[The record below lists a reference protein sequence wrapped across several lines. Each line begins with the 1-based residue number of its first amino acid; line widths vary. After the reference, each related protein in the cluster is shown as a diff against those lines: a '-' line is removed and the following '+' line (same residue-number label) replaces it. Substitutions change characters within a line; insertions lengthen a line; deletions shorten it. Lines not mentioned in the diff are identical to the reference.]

1 MKRIEYAL
9 ATLLLLCS
17 CQEKIDYWMSDAATA
32 TMDRIVGEYALES
45 AEWSEGRIDLNDDG
59 ISDPDFLTELST
71 AMGGRELRHLNVD
84 MDETFAY
91 KVRIVWECR
100 VAQLYVYPNWRSEVW
115 WEPYSLYEA
124 FEIEADGTFPQSLTF
139 PGREF
144 EDDMGYKKQ
153 LYVFKD
159 IVCEFKDFDVLSIK
173 AETVFYDYSSE
184 SVQRGTVTY
193 FFKCVSGKGKSPVA
207 EPVEVS
213 EIGIQER
220 NCMKTNEDRMIDFV
234 AKSYEENRFDPKKA
248 LARSQNGSLRRSL
261 SLSKRTV
268 MLKRIAGVAAAAA
281 VGIFLYLSWLTS
293 WTGYAAYDI
302 AQTFTLP
309 DSSSVT
315 LAPGSTLRLQKHKDK
330 RLVQMTGKVY
340 FNVRHDDRA
349 PFRVDAGSGFVKVL
363 GTRFQV
369 DSRDPIS
376 VSVVSGKV
384 LFSAIRSG
392 EEALILTKGQS
403 AVLDPAASKP
413 VEITPKHP
421 NPAAWA
427 TGEFIYDNTPLPE
440 VLSELSEYYDV
451 TLVAFDAG
459 HSSGESRR
467 LSGEFSTSSL
477 QEILNLINSALGTD
491 IQIESQPTR

>member
-1 MKRIEYAL
+1 
-9 ATLLLLCS
+9 
-17 CQEKIDYWMSDAATA
+17 
-32 TMDRIVGEYALES
+32 
-45 AEWSEGRIDLNDDG
+45 
-59 ISDPDFLTELST
+59 
-71 AMGGRELRHLNVD
+71 
-84 MDETFAY
+84 
-91 KVRIVWECR
+91 
-100 VAQLYVYPNWRSEVW
+100 
-115 WEPYSLYEA
+115 
-124 FEIEADGTFPQSLTF
+124 
-139 PGREF
+139 
-144 EDDMGYKKQ
+144 
-153 LYVFKD
+153 
-159 IVCEFKDFDVLSIK
+159 
-173 AETVFYDYSSE
+173 
-184 SVQRGTVTY
+184 
-193 FFKCVSGKGKSPVA
+193 
-207 EPVEVS
+207 
-213 EIGIQER
+213 
-220 NCMKTNEDRMIDFV
+220 MKTNEDGMIDFV

-293 WTGYAAYDI
+293 WTDYAAYDI

-349 PFRVDAGSGFVKVL
+349 PFRVNAGSGFVKVL

>member
-1 MKRIEYAL
+1 
-9 ATLLLLCS
+9 
-17 CQEKIDYWMSDAATA
+17 
-32 TMDRIVGEYALES
+32 
-45 AEWSEGRIDLNDDG
+45 
-59 ISDPDFLTELST
+59 
-71 AMGGRELRHLNVD
+71 
-84 MDETFAY
+84 
-91 KVRIVWECR
+91 
-100 VAQLYVYPNWRSEVW
+100 
-115 WEPYSLYEA
+115 
-124 FEIEADGTFPQSLTF
+124 
-139 PGREF
+139 
-144 EDDMGYKKQ
+144 
-153 LYVFKD
+153 
-159 IVCEFKDFDVLSIK
+159 
-173 AETVFYDYSSE
+173 
-184 SVQRGTVTY
+184 
-193 FFKCVSGKGKSPVA
+193 
-207 EPVEVS
+207 
-213 EIGIQER
+213 
-220 NCMKTNEDRMIDFV
+220 MKTNEDRMIDFV
-234 AKSYEENRFDPKKA
+234 VKSYEENRFDPKKA

-293 WTGYAAYDI
+293 WTDYAAYDI

-392 EEALILTKGQS
+392 EEAMILTKGQS

-459 HSSGESRR
+459 HSSGESRS

>member
-1 MKRIEYAL
+1 
-9 ATLLLLCS
+9 
-17 CQEKIDYWMSDAATA
+17 
-32 TMDRIVGEYALES
+32 
-45 AEWSEGRIDLNDDG
+45 
-59 ISDPDFLTELST
+59 
-71 AMGGRELRHLNVD
+71 
-84 MDETFAY
+84 
-91 KVRIVWECR
+91 
-100 VAQLYVYPNWRSEVW
+100 
-115 WEPYSLYEA
+115 
-124 FEIEADGTFPQSLTF
+124 
-139 PGREF
+139 
-144 EDDMGYKKQ
+144 
-153 LYVFKD
+153 
-159 IVCEFKDFDVLSIK
+159 
-173 AETVFYDYSSE
+173 
-184 SVQRGTVTY
+184 
-193 FFKCVSGKGKSPVA
+193 
-207 EPVEVS
+207 
-213 EIGIQER
+213 
-220 NCMKTNEDRMIDFV
+220 MKTNEDRMIDFV

-268 MLKRIAGVAAAAA
+268 MLKRIAGVATAAA
-281 VGIFLYLSWLTS
+281 VGIFLYLPWLTS
-293 WTGYAAYDI
+293 WTDYAAYDI

-384 LFSAIRSG
+384 LFSAIRFG

>member
-1 MKRIEYAL
+1 
-9 ATLLLLCS
+9 
-17 CQEKIDYWMSDAATA
+17 
-32 TMDRIVGEYALES
+32 
-45 AEWSEGRIDLNDDG
+45 
-59 ISDPDFLTELST
+59 
-71 AMGGRELRHLNVD
+71 
-84 MDETFAY
+84 
-91 KVRIVWECR
+91 
-100 VAQLYVYPNWRSEVW
+100 
-115 WEPYSLYEA
+115 
-124 FEIEADGTFPQSLTF
+124 
-139 PGREF
+139 
-144 EDDMGYKKQ
+144 
-153 LYVFKD
+153 
-159 IVCEFKDFDVLSIK
+159 
-173 AETVFYDYSSE
+173 
-184 SVQRGTVTY
+184 
-193 FFKCVSGKGKSPVA
+193 
-207 EPVEVS
+207 
-213 EIGIQER
+213 
-220 NCMKTNEDRMIDFV
+220 MKTNEDRMIDFV

-293 WTGYAAYDI
+293 WTDYAAYDI

-459 HSSGESRR
+459 HSSGESRS

>member
-1 MKRIEYAL
+1 
-9 ATLLLLCS
+9 
-17 CQEKIDYWMSDAATA
+17 
-32 TMDRIVGEYALES
+32 
-45 AEWSEGRIDLNDDG
+45 
-59 ISDPDFLTELST
+59 
-71 AMGGRELRHLNVD
+71 
-84 MDETFAY
+84 
-91 KVRIVWECR
+91 
-100 VAQLYVYPNWRSEVW
+100 
-115 WEPYSLYEA
+115 
-124 FEIEADGTFPQSLTF
+124 
-139 PGREF
+139 
-144 EDDMGYKKQ
+144 
-153 LYVFKD
+153 
-159 IVCEFKDFDVLSIK
+159 
-173 AETVFYDYSSE
+173 
-184 SVQRGTVTY
+184 
-193 FFKCVSGKGKSPVA
+193 
-207 EPVEVS
+207 
-213 EIGIQER
+213 
-220 NCMKTNEDRMIDFV
+220 MKTNEDRMIDFV
-234 AKSYEENRFDPKKA
+234 AKSYEENRFDPKRA

-268 MLKRIAGVAAAAA
+268 MLKRIAGVATAAA
-281 VGIFLYLSWLTS
+281 VGIFLYLPWLTS
-293 WTGYAAYDI
+293 WTDYAAYDI

-427 TGEFIYDNTPLPE
+427 TGEFIYDNTPLLE

>member
-1 MKRIEYAL
+1 
-9 ATLLLLCS
+9 
-17 CQEKIDYWMSDAATA
+17 
-32 TMDRIVGEYALES
+32 
-45 AEWSEGRIDLNDDG
+45 
-59 ISDPDFLTELST
+59 
-71 AMGGRELRHLNVD
+71 
-84 MDETFAY
+84 
-91 KVRIVWECR
+91 
-100 VAQLYVYPNWRSEVW
+100 
-115 WEPYSLYEA
+115 
-124 FEIEADGTFPQSLTF
+124 
-139 PGREF
+139 
-144 EDDMGYKKQ
+144 
-153 LYVFKD
+153 
-159 IVCEFKDFDVLSIK
+159 
-173 AETVFYDYSSE
+173 
-184 SVQRGTVTY
+184 
-193 FFKCVSGKGKSPVA
+193 
-207 EPVEVS
+207 
-213 EIGIQER
+213 
-220 NCMKTNEDRMIDFV
+220 MKTNEDRMIDFV

-268 MLKRIAGVAAAAA
+268 MLKRIAGVAAVAA

-293 WTGYAAYDI
+293 WTDYAAYDI

-477 QEILNLINSALGTD
+477 PEILNLINSALGSD
-491 IQIESQPTR
+491 IQIESQPMR

>member
-1 MKRIEYAL
+1 
-9 ATLLLLCS
+9 
-17 CQEKIDYWMSDAATA
+17 
-32 TMDRIVGEYALES
+32 
-45 AEWSEGRIDLNDDG
+45 
-59 ISDPDFLTELST
+59 
-71 AMGGRELRHLNVD
+71 
-84 MDETFAY
+84 
-91 KVRIVWECR
+91 
-100 VAQLYVYPNWRSEVW
+100 
-115 WEPYSLYEA
+115 
-124 FEIEADGTFPQSLTF
+124 
-139 PGREF
+139 
-144 EDDMGYKKQ
+144 
-153 LYVFKD
+153 
-159 IVCEFKDFDVLSIK
+159 
-173 AETVFYDYSSE
+173 
-184 SVQRGTVTY
+184 
-193 FFKCVSGKGKSPVA
+193 
-207 EPVEVS
+207 
-213 EIGIQER
+213 
-220 NCMKTNEDRMIDFV
+220 MKTKEDRMIDFV

-459 HSSGESRR
+459 HSSGESRS

-477 QEILNLINSALGTD
+477 PEILNLINSALGSD

>member
-1 MKRIEYAL
+1 
-9 ATLLLLCS
+9 
-17 CQEKIDYWMSDAATA
+17 
-32 TMDRIVGEYALES
+32 
-45 AEWSEGRIDLNDDG
+45 
-59 ISDPDFLTELST
+59 
-71 AMGGRELRHLNVD
+71 
-84 MDETFAY
+84 
-91 KVRIVWECR
+91 
-100 VAQLYVYPNWRSEVW
+100 
-115 WEPYSLYEA
+115 
-124 FEIEADGTFPQSLTF
+124 
-139 PGREF
+139 
-144 EDDMGYKKQ
+144 
-153 LYVFKD
+153 
-159 IVCEFKDFDVLSIK
+159 
-173 AETVFYDYSSE
+173 
-184 SVQRGTVTY
+184 
-193 FFKCVSGKGKSPVA
+193 
-207 EPVEVS
+207 
-213 EIGIQER
+213 
-220 NCMKTNEDRMIDFV
+220 MKTNEDRMIDFV

-268 MLKRIAGVAAAAA
+268 MLKRIIGIAAAVI
-281 VGIFLYLSWLTS
+281 VGIFLYTSWRTS
-293 WTGYAAYDI
+293 WTDYMAYDI
-302 AQTFTLP
+302 PQTFTLP

-315 LAPGSTLRLQKHKDK
+315 LAPGATLRLQRHKDN

-392 EEALILTKGQS
+392 EKALILTKGQS

>member
-1 MKRIEYAL
+1 
-9 ATLLLLCS
+9 
-17 CQEKIDYWMSDAATA
+17 
-32 TMDRIVGEYALES
+32 
-45 AEWSEGRIDLNDDG
+45 
-59 ISDPDFLTELST
+59 
-71 AMGGRELRHLNVD
+71 
-84 MDETFAY
+84 
-91 KVRIVWECR
+91 
-100 VAQLYVYPNWRSEVW
+100 
-115 WEPYSLYEA
+115 
-124 FEIEADGTFPQSLTF
+124 
-139 PGREF
+139 
-144 EDDMGYKKQ
+144 
-153 LYVFKD
+153 
-159 IVCEFKDFDVLSIK
+159 
-173 AETVFYDYSSE
+173 
-184 SVQRGTVTY
+184 
-193 FFKCVSGKGKSPVA
+193 
-207 EPVEVS
+207 
-213 EIGIQER
+213 
-220 NCMKTNEDRMIDFV
+220 MKTNEDRMIDFV

-268 MLKRIAGVAAAAA
+268 MLKRIAGVATAAA
-281 VGIFLYLSWLTS
+281 VGIFLYLPWLTS
-293 WTGYAAYDI
+293 WTDYAAYDI

-315 LAPGSTLRLQKHKDK
+315 LAPGSSLRLQKHKDK

-459 HSSGESRR
+459 HSSGESRS

-477 QEILNLINSALGTD
+477 PEILNLINSALGSD

>member
-1 MKRIEYAL
+1 
-9 ATLLLLCS
+9 
-17 CQEKIDYWMSDAATA
+17 
-32 TMDRIVGEYALES
+32 
-45 AEWSEGRIDLNDDG
+45 
-59 ISDPDFLTELST
+59 
-71 AMGGRELRHLNVD
+71 
-84 MDETFAY
+84 
-91 KVRIVWECR
+91 
-100 VAQLYVYPNWRSEVW
+100 
-115 WEPYSLYEA
+115 
-124 FEIEADGTFPQSLTF
+124 
-139 PGREF
+139 
-144 EDDMGYKKQ
+144 
-153 LYVFKD
+153 
-159 IVCEFKDFDVLSIK
+159 
-173 AETVFYDYSSE
+173 
-184 SVQRGTVTY
+184 
-193 FFKCVSGKGKSPVA
+193 
-207 EPVEVS
+207 
-213 EIGIQER
+213 
-220 NCMKTNEDRMIDFV
+220 MKTNEDRMIDFV

-268 MLKRIAGVAAAAA
+268 MSKRIAGVAAAAA

>member
-1 MKRIEYAL
+1 
-9 ATLLLLCS
+9 
-17 CQEKIDYWMSDAATA
+17 
-32 TMDRIVGEYALES
+32 
-45 AEWSEGRIDLNDDG
+45 
-59 ISDPDFLTELST
+59 
-71 AMGGRELRHLNVD
+71 
-84 MDETFAY
+84 
-91 KVRIVWECR
+91 
-100 VAQLYVYPNWRSEVW
+100 
-115 WEPYSLYEA
+115 
-124 FEIEADGTFPQSLTF
+124 
-139 PGREF
+139 
-144 EDDMGYKKQ
+144 
-153 LYVFKD
+153 
-159 IVCEFKDFDVLSIK
+159 
-173 AETVFYDYSSE
+173 
-184 SVQRGTVTY
+184 
-193 FFKCVSGKGKSPVA
+193 
-207 EPVEVS
+207 
-213 EIGIQER
+213 
-220 NCMKTNEDRMIDFV
+220 MIDFV

-268 MLKRIAGVAAAAA
+268 MLKRIIGIAAAVI
-281 VGIFLYLSWLTS
+281 VGIFLYTSWRTS
-293 WTGYAAYDI
+293 WTDYMAYDI
-302 AQTFTLP
+302 PQTFTLP

-315 LAPGSTLRLQKHKDK
+315 LAPGATLRLQRHKDN

-349 PFRVDAGSGFVKVL
+349 PFRGNAGSGFVKVL

>member
-1 MKRIEYAL
+1 
-9 ATLLLLCS
+9 
-17 CQEKIDYWMSDAATA
+17 
-32 TMDRIVGEYALES
+32 
-45 AEWSEGRIDLNDDG
+45 
-59 ISDPDFLTELST
+59 
-71 AMGGRELRHLNVD
+71 
-84 MDETFAY
+84 
-91 KVRIVWECR
+91 
-100 VAQLYVYPNWRSEVW
+100 
-115 WEPYSLYEA
+115 
-124 FEIEADGTFPQSLTF
+124 
-139 PGREF
+139 
-144 EDDMGYKKQ
+144 
-153 LYVFKD
+153 
-159 IVCEFKDFDVLSIK
+159 
-173 AETVFYDYSSE
+173 
-184 SVQRGTVTY
+184 
-193 FFKCVSGKGKSPVA
+193 
-207 EPVEVS
+207 
-213 EIGIQER
+213 
-220 NCMKTNEDRMIDFV
+220 MKTNEDRMIDFV

-349 PFRVDAGSGFVKVL
+349 PFRVNAGSGFVKVL

-403 AVLDPAASKP
+403 VVLDPAASKP

>member
-1 MKRIEYAL
+1 
-9 ATLLLLCS
+9 
-17 CQEKIDYWMSDAATA
+17 
-32 TMDRIVGEYALES
+32 
-45 AEWSEGRIDLNDDG
+45 
-59 ISDPDFLTELST
+59 
-71 AMGGRELRHLNVD
+71 
-84 MDETFAY
+84 
-91 KVRIVWECR
+91 
-100 VAQLYVYPNWRSEVW
+100 
-115 WEPYSLYEA
+115 
-124 FEIEADGTFPQSLTF
+124 
-139 PGREF
+139 
-144 EDDMGYKKQ
+144 
-153 LYVFKD
+153 
-159 IVCEFKDFDVLSIK
+159 
-173 AETVFYDYSSE
+173 
-184 SVQRGTVTY
+184 
-193 FFKCVSGKGKSPVA
+193 
-207 EPVEVS
+207 
-213 EIGIQER
+213 
-220 NCMKTNEDRMIDFV
+220 MKTNEDRMIDFV

-392 EEALILTKGQS
+392 EKALILTKGQS

-427 TGEFIYDNTPLPE
+427 SGEFIYDNTPLPE

-459 HSSGESRR
+459 HSSAESRS

-477 QEILNLINSALGTD
+477 PEILNLINSALGTD

>member
-1 MKRIEYAL
+1 
-9 ATLLLLCS
+9 
-17 CQEKIDYWMSDAATA
+17 
-32 TMDRIVGEYALES
+32 
-45 AEWSEGRIDLNDDG
+45 
-59 ISDPDFLTELST
+59 
-71 AMGGRELRHLNVD
+71 
-84 MDETFAY
+84 
-91 KVRIVWECR
+91 
-100 VAQLYVYPNWRSEVW
+100 
-115 WEPYSLYEA
+115 
-124 FEIEADGTFPQSLTF
+124 
-139 PGREF
+139 
-144 EDDMGYKKQ
+144 
-153 LYVFKD
+153 
-159 IVCEFKDFDVLSIK
+159 
-173 AETVFYDYSSE
+173 
-184 SVQRGTVTY
+184 
-193 FFKCVSGKGKSPVA
+193 
-207 EPVEVS
+207 
-213 EIGIQER
+213 
-220 NCMKTNEDRMIDFV
+220 MKTNEDRMIDFV

-268 MLKRIAGVAAAAA
+268 MLKRIAGVATAAA

-293 WTGYAAYDI
+293 WTDYAAYDI

-376 VSVVSGKV
+376 VSVVSGKI

>member
-1 MKRIEYAL
+1 
-9 ATLLLLCS
+9 
-17 CQEKIDYWMSDAATA
+17 
-32 TMDRIVGEYALES
+32 
-45 AEWSEGRIDLNDDG
+45 
-59 ISDPDFLTELST
+59 
-71 AMGGRELRHLNVD
+71 
-84 MDETFAY
+84 
-91 KVRIVWECR
+91 
-100 VAQLYVYPNWRSEVW
+100 
-115 WEPYSLYEA
+115 
-124 FEIEADGTFPQSLTF
+124 
-139 PGREF
+139 
-144 EDDMGYKKQ
+144 
-153 LYVFKD
+153 
-159 IVCEFKDFDVLSIK
+159 
-173 AETVFYDYSSE
+173 
-184 SVQRGTVTY
+184 
-193 FFKCVSGKGKSPVA
+193 
-207 EPVEVS
+207 
-213 EIGIQER
+213 
-220 NCMKTNEDRMIDFV
+220 MKTNEDRMIDFV

-293 WTGYAAYDI
+293 WTDYAAYDI

-451 TLVAFDAG
+451 TLVAFDAS
-459 HSSGESRR
+459 HSSGESRS

-477 QEILNLINSALGTD
+477 PEILNLINSALGSD
-491 IQIESQPTR
+491 IQIESQPMR

>member
-1 MKRIEYAL
+1 
-9 ATLLLLCS
+9 
-17 CQEKIDYWMSDAATA
+17 
-32 TMDRIVGEYALES
+32 
-45 AEWSEGRIDLNDDG
+45 
-59 ISDPDFLTELST
+59 
-71 AMGGRELRHLNVD
+71 
-84 MDETFAY
+84 
-91 KVRIVWECR
+91 
-100 VAQLYVYPNWRSEVW
+100 
-115 WEPYSLYEA
+115 
-124 FEIEADGTFPQSLTF
+124 
-139 PGREF
+139 
-144 EDDMGYKKQ
+144 
-153 LYVFKD
+153 
-159 IVCEFKDFDVLSIK
+159 
-173 AETVFYDYSSE
+173 
-184 SVQRGTVTY
+184 
-193 FFKCVSGKGKSPVA
+193 
-207 EPVEVS
+207 
-213 EIGIQER
+213 
-220 NCMKTNEDRMIDFV
+220 MKTNEDRMIDFV
-234 AKSYEENRFDPKKA
+234 AKSYEENLFDPKKA

-268 MLKRIAGVAAAAA
+268 MLKRIAGVAAVAA

-293 WTGYAAYDI
+293 WTDYAAYDI

-392 EEALILTKGQS
+392 EEAMILTKGQS

>member
-1 MKRIEYAL
+1 
-9 ATLLLLCS
+9 
-17 CQEKIDYWMSDAATA
+17 
-32 TMDRIVGEYALES
+32 
-45 AEWSEGRIDLNDDG
+45 
-59 ISDPDFLTELST
+59 
-71 AMGGRELRHLNVD
+71 
-84 MDETFAY
+84 
-91 KVRIVWECR
+91 
-100 VAQLYVYPNWRSEVW
+100 
-115 WEPYSLYEA
+115 
-124 FEIEADGTFPQSLTF
+124 
-139 PGREF
+139 
-144 EDDMGYKKQ
+144 
-153 LYVFKD
+153 
-159 IVCEFKDFDVLSIK
+159 
-173 AETVFYDYSSE
+173 
-184 SVQRGTVTY
+184 
-193 FFKCVSGKGKSPVA
+193 
-207 EPVEVS
+207 
-213 EIGIQER
+213 
-220 NCMKTNEDRMIDFV
+220 MKTNEDRMIDFV

-248 LARSQNGSLRRSL
+248 LARSQNDSLRRSL

-268 MLKRIAGVAAAAA
+268 MLKRIAGVAAASA

-427 TGEFIYDNTPLPE
+427 TGEFIYDSTPLPE

-459 HSSGESRR
+459 HSSGESRS

>member
-1 MKRIEYAL
+1 
-9 ATLLLLCS
+9 
-17 CQEKIDYWMSDAATA
+17 
-32 TMDRIVGEYALES
+32 
-45 AEWSEGRIDLNDDG
+45 
-59 ISDPDFLTELST
+59 
-71 AMGGRELRHLNVD
+71 
-84 MDETFAY
+84 
-91 KVRIVWECR
+91 
-100 VAQLYVYPNWRSEVW
+100 
-115 WEPYSLYEA
+115 
-124 FEIEADGTFPQSLTF
+124 
-139 PGREF
+139 
-144 EDDMGYKKQ
+144 
-153 LYVFKD
+153 
-159 IVCEFKDFDVLSIK
+159 
-173 AETVFYDYSSE
+173 
-184 SVQRGTVTY
+184 
-193 FFKCVSGKGKSPVA
+193 
-207 EPVEVS
+207 
-213 EIGIQER
+213 
-220 NCMKTNEDRMIDFV
+220 MKTNEDRMIDFV

-315 LAPGSTLRLQKHKDK
+315 LAPGSTLSLQKHKDK

-477 QEILNLINSALGTD
+477 PEILNLINSALGSD

>member
-1 MKRIEYAL
+1 
-9 ATLLLLCS
+9 
-17 CQEKIDYWMSDAATA
+17 
-32 TMDRIVGEYALES
+32 
-45 AEWSEGRIDLNDDG
+45 
-59 ISDPDFLTELST
+59 
-71 AMGGRELRHLNVD
+71 
-84 MDETFAY
+84 
-91 KVRIVWECR
+91 
-100 VAQLYVYPNWRSEVW
+100 
-115 WEPYSLYEA
+115 
-124 FEIEADGTFPQSLTF
+124 
-139 PGREF
+139 
-144 EDDMGYKKQ
+144 
-153 LYVFKD
+153 
-159 IVCEFKDFDVLSIK
+159 
-173 AETVFYDYSSE
+173 
-184 SVQRGTVTY
+184 
-193 FFKCVSGKGKSPVA
+193 
-207 EPVEVS
+207 
-213 EIGIQER
+213 
-220 NCMKTNEDRMIDFV
+220 MKTNEDRMIDFV
-234 AKSYEENRFDPKKA
+234 AKSYEENLFDPKKA

-293 WTGYAAYDI
+293 WTDYAAYDI

-315 LAPGSTLRLQKHKDK
+315 LAPGSTLSLQKHKDK

>member
-1 MKRIEYAL
+1 
-9 ATLLLLCS
+9 
-17 CQEKIDYWMSDAATA
+17 
-32 TMDRIVGEYALES
+32 
-45 AEWSEGRIDLNDDG
+45 
-59 ISDPDFLTELST
+59 
-71 AMGGRELRHLNVD
+71 
-84 MDETFAY
+84 
-91 KVRIVWECR
+91 
-100 VAQLYVYPNWRSEVW
+100 
-115 WEPYSLYEA
+115 
-124 FEIEADGTFPQSLTF
+124 
-139 PGREF
+139 
-144 EDDMGYKKQ
+144 
-153 LYVFKD
+153 
-159 IVCEFKDFDVLSIK
+159 
-173 AETVFYDYSSE
+173 
-184 SVQRGTVTY
+184 
-193 FFKCVSGKGKSPVA
+193 
-207 EPVEVS
+207 
-213 EIGIQER
+213 
-220 NCMKTNEDRMIDFV
+220 MKTNEDRMIDFV

-248 LARSQNGSLRRSL
+248 LARSQNDSLRRSL

-293 WTGYAAYDI
+293 WTDYAAYDI

-403 AVLDPAASKP
+403 AVLDPAASRP

-459 HSSGESRR
+459 HSSGESRS

>member
-1 MKRIEYAL
+1 
-9 ATLLLLCS
+9 
-17 CQEKIDYWMSDAATA
+17 
-32 TMDRIVGEYALES
+32 
-45 AEWSEGRIDLNDDG
+45 
-59 ISDPDFLTELST
+59 
-71 AMGGRELRHLNVD
+71 
-84 MDETFAY
+84 
-91 KVRIVWECR
+91 
-100 VAQLYVYPNWRSEVW
+100 
-115 WEPYSLYEA
+115 
-124 FEIEADGTFPQSLTF
+124 
-139 PGREF
+139 
-144 EDDMGYKKQ
+144 
-153 LYVFKD
+153 
-159 IVCEFKDFDVLSIK
+159 
-173 AETVFYDYSSE
+173 
-184 SVQRGTVTY
+184 
-193 FFKCVSGKGKSPVA
+193 
-207 EPVEVS
+207 
-213 EIGIQER
+213 
-220 NCMKTNEDRMIDFV
+220 MKTNEDRMIDFV

-281 VGIFLYLSWLTS
+281 VGIFLYLTWLTS
-293 WTGYAAYDI
+293 WTDYAAYDI

-392 EEALILTKGQS
+392 EKALILTKGQS

>member
-1 MKRIEYAL
+1 
-9 ATLLLLCS
+9 
-17 CQEKIDYWMSDAATA
+17 
-32 TMDRIVGEYALES
+32 
-45 AEWSEGRIDLNDDG
+45 
-59 ISDPDFLTELST
+59 
-71 AMGGRELRHLNVD
+71 
-84 MDETFAY
+84 
-91 KVRIVWECR
+91 
-100 VAQLYVYPNWRSEVW
+100 
-115 WEPYSLYEA
+115 
-124 FEIEADGTFPQSLTF
+124 
-139 PGREF
+139 
-144 EDDMGYKKQ
+144 
-153 LYVFKD
+153 
-159 IVCEFKDFDVLSIK
+159 
-173 AETVFYDYSSE
+173 
-184 SVQRGTVTY
+184 
-193 FFKCVSGKGKSPVA
+193 
-207 EPVEVS
+207 
-213 EIGIQER
+213 
-220 NCMKTNEDRMIDFV
+220 MKTNEDRMIDFV

-268 MLKRIAGVAAAAA
+268 MLKRIAGVATAAA
-281 VGIFLYLSWLTS
+281 VGIFLYLPWLTS
-293 WTGYAAYDI
+293 WTDYAAYDI

-349 PFRVDAGSGFVKVL
+349 PFRVDAGSGFVIVL

-459 HSSGESRR
+459 HSSGESRS

-477 QEILNLINSALGTD
+477 PEILNLINSALGSD

>member
-1 MKRIEYAL
+1 
-9 ATLLLLCS
+9 
-17 CQEKIDYWMSDAATA
+17 
-32 TMDRIVGEYALES
+32 
-45 AEWSEGRIDLNDDG
+45 
-59 ISDPDFLTELST
+59 
-71 AMGGRELRHLNVD
+71 
-84 MDETFAY
+84 
-91 KVRIVWECR
+91 
-100 VAQLYVYPNWRSEVW
+100 
-115 WEPYSLYEA
+115 
-124 FEIEADGTFPQSLTF
+124 
-139 PGREF
+139 
-144 EDDMGYKKQ
+144 
-153 LYVFKD
+153 
-159 IVCEFKDFDVLSIK
+159 
-173 AETVFYDYSSE
+173 
-184 SVQRGTVTY
+184 
-193 FFKCVSGKGKSPVA
+193 
-207 EPVEVS
+207 
-213 EIGIQER
+213 
-220 NCMKTNEDRMIDFV
+220 MKTNEDRMIDFV

-293 WTGYAAYDI
+293 WTDYAAYDI

-459 HSSGESRR
+459 RSSGESRS

-477 QEILNLINSALGTD
+477 PEILNLINSALGSD
-491 IQIESQPTR
+491 IQIESQPMR

>member
-1 MKRIEYAL
+1 
-9 ATLLLLCS
+9 
-17 CQEKIDYWMSDAATA
+17 
-32 TMDRIVGEYALES
+32 
-45 AEWSEGRIDLNDDG
+45 
-59 ISDPDFLTELST
+59 
-71 AMGGRELRHLNVD
+71 
-84 MDETFAY
+84 
-91 KVRIVWECR
+91 
-100 VAQLYVYPNWRSEVW
+100 
-115 WEPYSLYEA
+115 
-124 FEIEADGTFPQSLTF
+124 
-139 PGREF
+139 
-144 EDDMGYKKQ
+144 
-153 LYVFKD
+153 
-159 IVCEFKDFDVLSIK
+159 
-173 AETVFYDYSSE
+173 
-184 SVQRGTVTY
+184 
-193 FFKCVSGKGKSPVA
+193 
-207 EPVEVS
+207 
-213 EIGIQER
+213 
-220 NCMKTNEDRMIDFV
+220 MKTNEDRMIDFV

-248 LARSQNGSLRRSL
+248 LARSQNDSLRRSL

-281 VGIFLYLSWLTS
+281 VGIFLYLPWLTS

-477 QEILNLINSALGTD
+477 QEILNLINSALGSD

>member
-1 MKRIEYAL
+1 
-9 ATLLLLCS
+9 
-17 CQEKIDYWMSDAATA
+17 
-32 TMDRIVGEYALES
+32 
-45 AEWSEGRIDLNDDG
+45 
-59 ISDPDFLTELST
+59 
-71 AMGGRELRHLNVD
+71 
-84 MDETFAY
+84 
-91 KVRIVWECR
+91 
-100 VAQLYVYPNWRSEVW
+100 
-115 WEPYSLYEA
+115 
-124 FEIEADGTFPQSLTF
+124 
-139 PGREF
+139 
-144 EDDMGYKKQ
+144 
-153 LYVFKD
+153 
-159 IVCEFKDFDVLSIK
+159 
-173 AETVFYDYSSE
+173 
-184 SVQRGTVTY
+184 
-193 FFKCVSGKGKSPVA
+193 
-207 EPVEVS
+207 
-213 EIGIQER
+213 
-220 NCMKTNEDRMIDFV
+220 MKTNEDRMIDFV

-261 SLSKRTV
+261 ILSKRTV

-293 WTGYAAYDI
+293 WTDYAAYDI

-315 LAPGSTLRLQKHKDK
+315 LAPGSTLSLQKHKDK

-392 EEALILTKGQS
+392 EEAMILTKGQS

-459 HSSGESRR
+459 HSSGESRS

-477 QEILNLINSALGTD
+477 PEILNLINSALGSD
-491 IQIESQPTR
+491 IQIESQPMR

>member
-1 MKRIEYAL
+1 
-9 ATLLLLCS
+9 
-17 CQEKIDYWMSDAATA
+17 
-32 TMDRIVGEYALES
+32 
-45 AEWSEGRIDLNDDG
+45 
-59 ISDPDFLTELST
+59 
-71 AMGGRELRHLNVD
+71 
-84 MDETFAY
+84 
-91 KVRIVWECR
+91 
-100 VAQLYVYPNWRSEVW
+100 
-115 WEPYSLYEA
+115 
-124 FEIEADGTFPQSLTF
+124 
-139 PGREF
+139 
-144 EDDMGYKKQ
+144 
-153 LYVFKD
+153 
-159 IVCEFKDFDVLSIK
+159 
-173 AETVFYDYSSE
+173 
-184 SVQRGTVTY
+184 
-193 FFKCVSGKGKSPVA
+193 
-207 EPVEVS
+207 
-213 EIGIQER
+213 
-220 NCMKTNEDRMIDFV
+220 MKTNEDRMIDFV

-248 LARSQNGSLRRSL
+248 LARSQNGTLHRSL

-268 MLKRIAGVAAAAA
+268 MLKRIIGIAAAVI
-281 VGIFLYLSWLTS
+281 VGIFLYTSWRTS
-293 WTGYAAYDI
+293 WTDYMAYDI
-302 AQTFTLP
+302 PQTFTLP

-315 LAPGSTLRLQKHKDK
+315 LAPGATLRLQRHKDN

-459 HSSGESRR
+459 HSSGESRS

-477 QEILNLINSALGTD
+477 PEILNLINSALGTD
-491 IQIESQPTR
+491 IQIESQSMR

>member
-1 MKRIEYAL
+1 
-9 ATLLLLCS
+9 
-17 CQEKIDYWMSDAATA
+17 
-32 TMDRIVGEYALES
+32 
-45 AEWSEGRIDLNDDG
+45 
-59 ISDPDFLTELST
+59 
-71 AMGGRELRHLNVD
+71 
-84 MDETFAY
+84 
-91 KVRIVWECR
+91 
-100 VAQLYVYPNWRSEVW
+100 
-115 WEPYSLYEA
+115 
-124 FEIEADGTFPQSLTF
+124 
-139 PGREF
+139 
-144 EDDMGYKKQ
+144 
-153 LYVFKD
+153 
-159 IVCEFKDFDVLSIK
+159 
-173 AETVFYDYSSE
+173 
-184 SVQRGTVTY
+184 
-193 FFKCVSGKGKSPVA
+193 
-207 EPVEVS
+207 
-213 EIGIQER
+213 
-220 NCMKTNEDRMIDFV
+220 MKTNEDRMIDFV

-293 WTGYAAYDI
+293 WTDYAAYDI

-315 LAPGSTLRLQKHKDK
+315 LAPGSTLSLQKHKDK

-459 HSSGESRR
+459 HSSGESRS

>member
-1 MKRIEYAL
+1 
-9 ATLLLLCS
+9 
-17 CQEKIDYWMSDAATA
+17 
-32 TMDRIVGEYALES
+32 
-45 AEWSEGRIDLNDDG
+45 
-59 ISDPDFLTELST
+59 
-71 AMGGRELRHLNVD
+71 
-84 MDETFAY
+84 
-91 KVRIVWECR
+91 
-100 VAQLYVYPNWRSEVW
+100 
-115 WEPYSLYEA
+115 
-124 FEIEADGTFPQSLTF
+124 
-139 PGREF
+139 
-144 EDDMGYKKQ
+144 
-153 LYVFKD
+153 
-159 IVCEFKDFDVLSIK
+159 
-173 AETVFYDYSSE
+173 
-184 SVQRGTVTY
+184 
-193 FFKCVSGKGKSPVA
+193 
-207 EPVEVS
+207 
-213 EIGIQER
+213 
-220 NCMKTNEDRMIDFV
+220 MKTNEDRMIDFV
-234 AKSYEENRFDPKKA
+234 AKSYEENLFDPKKA

-281 VGIFLYLSWLTS
+281 VGIFLYLPWLTS
-293 WTGYAAYDI
+293 WTDYAAYDI

-459 HSSGESRR
+459 HSSGESRS

-477 QEILNLINSALGTD
+477 PEILNLINSALGSD
-491 IQIESQPTR
+491 IQIESQPMR

>member
-1 MKRIEYAL
+1 
-9 ATLLLLCS
+9 
-17 CQEKIDYWMSDAATA
+17 
-32 TMDRIVGEYALES
+32 
-45 AEWSEGRIDLNDDG
+45 
-59 ISDPDFLTELST
+59 
-71 AMGGRELRHLNVD
+71 
-84 MDETFAY
+84 
-91 KVRIVWECR
+91 
-100 VAQLYVYPNWRSEVW
+100 
-115 WEPYSLYEA
+115 
-124 FEIEADGTFPQSLTF
+124 
-139 PGREF
+139 
-144 EDDMGYKKQ
+144 
-153 LYVFKD
+153 
-159 IVCEFKDFDVLSIK
+159 
-173 AETVFYDYSSE
+173 
-184 SVQRGTVTY
+184 
-193 FFKCVSGKGKSPVA
+193 
-207 EPVEVS
+207 
-213 EIGIQER
+213 
-220 NCMKTNEDRMIDFV
+220 MKTNEDRMIDFV

-268 MLKRIAGVAAAAA
+268 MLKRIARVAAAAA

-349 PFRVDAGSGFVKVL
+349 PFRVNAGSGFVKVL

>member
-1 MKRIEYAL
+1 
-9 ATLLLLCS
+9 
-17 CQEKIDYWMSDAATA
+17 
-32 TMDRIVGEYALES
+32 
-45 AEWSEGRIDLNDDG
+45 
-59 ISDPDFLTELST
+59 
-71 AMGGRELRHLNVD
+71 
-84 MDETFAY
+84 
-91 KVRIVWECR
+91 
-100 VAQLYVYPNWRSEVW
+100 
-115 WEPYSLYEA
+115 
-124 FEIEADGTFPQSLTF
+124 
-139 PGREF
+139 
-144 EDDMGYKKQ
+144 
-153 LYVFKD
+153 
-159 IVCEFKDFDVLSIK
+159 
-173 AETVFYDYSSE
+173 
-184 SVQRGTVTY
+184 
-193 FFKCVSGKGKSPVA
+193 
-207 EPVEVS
+207 
-213 EIGIQER
+213 
-220 NCMKTNEDRMIDFV
+220 MKTNEDRMIDFV
-234 AKSYEENRFDPKKA
+234 AKSYEENRFDPNKA

-459 HSSGESRR
+459 HSSGESRS

-477 QEILNLINSALGTD
+477 PEILNLINSALGTD
-491 IQIESQPTR
+491 IQIESQSVR

>member
-1 MKRIEYAL
+1 
-9 ATLLLLCS
+9 
-17 CQEKIDYWMSDAATA
+17 
-32 TMDRIVGEYALES
+32 
-45 AEWSEGRIDLNDDG
+45 
-59 ISDPDFLTELST
+59 
-71 AMGGRELRHLNVD
+71 
-84 MDETFAY
+84 
-91 KVRIVWECR
+91 
-100 VAQLYVYPNWRSEVW
+100 
-115 WEPYSLYEA
+115 
-124 FEIEADGTFPQSLTF
+124 
-139 PGREF
+139 
-144 EDDMGYKKQ
+144 
-153 LYVFKD
+153 
-159 IVCEFKDFDVLSIK
+159 
-173 AETVFYDYSSE
+173 
-184 SVQRGTVTY
+184 
-193 FFKCVSGKGKSPVA
+193 
-207 EPVEVS
+207 
-213 EIGIQER
+213 
-220 NCMKTNEDRMIDFV
+220 MKTNEDRMIDFV

-293 WTGYAAYDI
+293 WTDYAAYDI

-477 QEILNLINSALGTD
+477 QEILNLINYALGTD

>member
-1 MKRIEYAL
+1 
-9 ATLLLLCS
+9 
-17 CQEKIDYWMSDAATA
+17 
-32 TMDRIVGEYALES
+32 
-45 AEWSEGRIDLNDDG
+45 
-59 ISDPDFLTELST
+59 
-71 AMGGRELRHLNVD
+71 
-84 MDETFAY
+84 
-91 KVRIVWECR
+91 
-100 VAQLYVYPNWRSEVW
+100 
-115 WEPYSLYEA
+115 
-124 FEIEADGTFPQSLTF
+124 
-139 PGREF
+139 
-144 EDDMGYKKQ
+144 
-153 LYVFKD
+153 
-159 IVCEFKDFDVLSIK
+159 
-173 AETVFYDYSSE
+173 
-184 SVQRGTVTY
+184 
-193 FFKCVSGKGKSPVA
+193 
-207 EPVEVS
+207 
-213 EIGIQER
+213 
-220 NCMKTNEDRMIDFV
+220 MKTNEDRMIDFV
-234 AKSYEENRFDPKKA
+234 AKSYEENRFEPKKA

-268 MLKRIAGVAAAAA
+268 MLKRIAGVATAAA
-281 VGIFLYLSWLTS
+281 VGIFLYLPWLTS
-293 WTGYAAYDI
+293 WTDYAAYDI

-421 NPAAWA
+421 NPAAWV

>member
-1 MKRIEYAL
+1 
-9 ATLLLLCS
+9 
-17 CQEKIDYWMSDAATA
+17 
-32 TMDRIVGEYALES
+32 
-45 AEWSEGRIDLNDDG
+45 
-59 ISDPDFLTELST
+59 
-71 AMGGRELRHLNVD
+71 
-84 MDETFAY
+84 
-91 KVRIVWECR
+91 
-100 VAQLYVYPNWRSEVW
+100 
-115 WEPYSLYEA
+115 
-124 FEIEADGTFPQSLTF
+124 
-139 PGREF
+139 
-144 EDDMGYKKQ
+144 
-153 LYVFKD
+153 
-159 IVCEFKDFDVLSIK
+159 
-173 AETVFYDYSSE
+173 
-184 SVQRGTVTY
+184 
-193 FFKCVSGKGKSPVA
+193 
-207 EPVEVS
+207 
-213 EIGIQER
+213 
-220 NCMKTNEDRMIDFV
+220 MKTNEDRMIDFV

-293 WTGYAAYDI
+293 WIDYAAYDI

-459 HSSGESRR
+459 HSSGESRS

>member
-1 MKRIEYAL
+1 
-9 ATLLLLCS
+9 
-17 CQEKIDYWMSDAATA
+17 
-32 TMDRIVGEYALES
+32 
-45 AEWSEGRIDLNDDG
+45 
-59 ISDPDFLTELST
+59 
-71 AMGGRELRHLNVD
+71 
-84 MDETFAY
+84 
-91 KVRIVWECR
+91 
-100 VAQLYVYPNWRSEVW
+100 
-115 WEPYSLYEA
+115 
-124 FEIEADGTFPQSLTF
+124 
-139 PGREF
+139 
-144 EDDMGYKKQ
+144 
-153 LYVFKD
+153 
-159 IVCEFKDFDVLSIK
+159 
-173 AETVFYDYSSE
+173 
-184 SVQRGTVTY
+184 
-193 FFKCVSGKGKSPVA
+193 
-207 EPVEVS
+207 
-213 EIGIQER
+213 
-220 NCMKTNEDRMIDFV
+220 MKTNEDRMIDFV

-281 VGIFLYLSWLTS
+281 VGIFLYLSWLTQ

-392 EEALILTKGQS
+392 EKALILTKGQS

-459 HSSGESRR
+459 HSSGESRS

>member
-1 MKRIEYAL
+1 
-9 ATLLLLCS
+9 
-17 CQEKIDYWMSDAATA
+17 
-32 TMDRIVGEYALES
+32 
-45 AEWSEGRIDLNDDG
+45 
-59 ISDPDFLTELST
+59 
-71 AMGGRELRHLNVD
+71 
-84 MDETFAY
+84 
-91 KVRIVWECR
+91 
-100 VAQLYVYPNWRSEVW
+100 
-115 WEPYSLYEA
+115 
-124 FEIEADGTFPQSLTF
+124 
-139 PGREF
+139 
-144 EDDMGYKKQ
+144 
-153 LYVFKD
+153 
-159 IVCEFKDFDVLSIK
+159 
-173 AETVFYDYSSE
+173 
-184 SVQRGTVTY
+184 
-193 FFKCVSGKGKSPVA
+193 
-207 EPVEVS
+207 
-213 EIGIQER
+213 
-220 NCMKTNEDRMIDFV
+220 MKTNEDRMIDFV

-281 VGIFLYLSWLTS
+281 VGIFLYLSWLTQ

-315 LAPGSTLRLQKHKDK
+315 LAPGSTLSLQKHKDK

-340 FNVRHDDRA
+340 FNVRHDDHA

-459 HSSGESRR
+459 HSSGESRS
-467 LSGEFSTSSL
+467 LSGEFYTSSL

>member
-1 MKRIEYAL
+1 
-9 ATLLLLCS
+9 
-17 CQEKIDYWMSDAATA
+17 
-32 TMDRIVGEYALES
+32 
-45 AEWSEGRIDLNDDG
+45 
-59 ISDPDFLTELST
+59 
-71 AMGGRELRHLNVD
+71 
-84 MDETFAY
+84 
-91 KVRIVWECR
+91 
-100 VAQLYVYPNWRSEVW
+100 
-115 WEPYSLYEA
+115 
-124 FEIEADGTFPQSLTF
+124 
-139 PGREF
+139 
-144 EDDMGYKKQ
+144 
-153 LYVFKD
+153 
-159 IVCEFKDFDVLSIK
+159 
-173 AETVFYDYSSE
+173 
-184 SVQRGTVTY
+184 
-193 FFKCVSGKGKSPVA
+193 
-207 EPVEVS
+207 
-213 EIGIQER
+213 
-220 NCMKTNEDRMIDFV
+220 MKTNEDRMIDFV

-427 TGEFIYDNTPLPE
+427 SGEFIYDNTPLPE

>member
-1 MKRIEYAL
+1 
-9 ATLLLLCS
+9 
-17 CQEKIDYWMSDAATA
+17 
-32 TMDRIVGEYALES
+32 
-45 AEWSEGRIDLNDDG
+45 
-59 ISDPDFLTELST
+59 
-71 AMGGRELRHLNVD
+71 
-84 MDETFAY
+84 
-91 KVRIVWECR
+91 
-100 VAQLYVYPNWRSEVW
+100 
-115 WEPYSLYEA
+115 
-124 FEIEADGTFPQSLTF
+124 
-139 PGREF
+139 
-144 EDDMGYKKQ
+144 
-153 LYVFKD
+153 
-159 IVCEFKDFDVLSIK
+159 
-173 AETVFYDYSSE
+173 
-184 SVQRGTVTY
+184 
-193 FFKCVSGKGKSPVA
+193 
-207 EPVEVS
+207 
-213 EIGIQER
+213 
-220 NCMKTNEDRMIDFV
+220 MKTNEDRMIDFV

-293 WTGYAAYDI
+293 WTDYAAYDI

-459 HSSGESRR
+459 HSSGESRS

-477 QEILNLINSALGTD
+477 PEILNLINSALGSD
-491 IQIESQPTR
+491 IQIESQPMR

>member
-1 MKRIEYAL
+1 
-9 ATLLLLCS
+9 
-17 CQEKIDYWMSDAATA
+17 
-32 TMDRIVGEYALES
+32 
-45 AEWSEGRIDLNDDG
+45 
-59 ISDPDFLTELST
+59 
-71 AMGGRELRHLNVD
+71 
-84 MDETFAY
+84 
-91 KVRIVWECR
+91 
-100 VAQLYVYPNWRSEVW
+100 
-115 WEPYSLYEA
+115 
-124 FEIEADGTFPQSLTF
+124 
-139 PGREF
+139 
-144 EDDMGYKKQ
+144 
-153 LYVFKD
+153 
-159 IVCEFKDFDVLSIK
+159 
-173 AETVFYDYSSE
+173 
-184 SVQRGTVTY
+184 
-193 FFKCVSGKGKSPVA
+193 
-207 EPVEVS
+207 
-213 EIGIQER
+213 
-220 NCMKTNEDRMIDFV
+220 MKTNEDRMIDFV

-293 WTGYAAYDI
+293 WIDYAAYDI

-349 PFRVDAGSGFVKVL
+349 PFRVDAGSGCVKVL
-363 GTRFQV
+363 GTRFLGDAHANSV
-369 DSRDPIS
+369 AEPVEAHRRSDTHGHFGKLSDRGADSIS

-459 HSSGESRR
+459 HSSGESRS

-477 QEILNLINSALGTD
+477 PEILNLINSALGSD
-491 IQIESQPTR
+491 IQIESQPMR

>member
-1 MKRIEYAL
+1 
-9 ATLLLLCS
+9 
-17 CQEKIDYWMSDAATA
+17 
-32 TMDRIVGEYALES
+32 
-45 AEWSEGRIDLNDDG
+45 
-59 ISDPDFLTELST
+59 
-71 AMGGRELRHLNVD
+71 
-84 MDETFAY
+84 
-91 KVRIVWECR
+91 
-100 VAQLYVYPNWRSEVW
+100 
-115 WEPYSLYEA
+115 
-124 FEIEADGTFPQSLTF
+124 
-139 PGREF
+139 
-144 EDDMGYKKQ
+144 
-153 LYVFKD
+153 
-159 IVCEFKDFDVLSIK
+159 
-173 AETVFYDYSSE
+173 
-184 SVQRGTVTY
+184 
-193 FFKCVSGKGKSPVA
+193 
-207 EPVEVS
+207 
-213 EIGIQER
+213 
-220 NCMKTNEDRMIDFV
+220 MKTKEDRMIDFV

-268 MLKRIAGVAAAAA
+268 MLKRIIGIAAAVI
-281 VGIFLYLSWLTS
+281 VGIFLYTSWRTS
-293 WTGYAAYDI
+293 WTDYMAYDI
-302 AQTFTLP
+302 PQTFTLP

-315 LAPGSTLRLQKHKDK
+315 LAPGATLRLQRHKDN

-459 HSSGESRR
+459 HSSGESRS